1 MMLSDQTSFQISSLW
16 SGHQNHYDHIDK
28 NTQHQNNYDQ
38 DQNLAARRAGSSPT
52 SQKVIIAPL
61 PFTLTCSSSLWPWWS
76 SWFSSS
82 WWSTSSLLYPRPR
95 PSPQANIQ
103 SITINIIKY
112 PRPPPSPRADIHPIG
127 PASPCSCHCSGFS
140 GAALIMRK
148 VSNNC
153 ISMMVYV
160 RIIQKYILPNK
171 K

>member
-1 MMLSDQTSFQISSLW
+1 MIILIKIPSIKIIMIRIKTLLHVEQVPLQP
-16 SGHQNHYDHIDK
+16 
-28 NTQHQNNYDQ
+28 
-38 DQNLAARRAGSSPT
+38 ARRWSLLPCLLHSPANHHCDLDDHGD
-52 SQKVIIAPL
+52 SHPHDDCHPVYHILDLAPL
-61 PFTLTCSSSLWPWWS
+61 LEPI
-76 SWFSSS
+76 
-82 WWSTSSLLYPRPR
+82 STQYL
-95 PSPQANIQ
+95 IVTQ

-112 PRPPPSPRADIHPIG
+112 PRPRPSPRADIHPIG

-160 RIIQKYILPNK
+160 RIIQKDILQNK